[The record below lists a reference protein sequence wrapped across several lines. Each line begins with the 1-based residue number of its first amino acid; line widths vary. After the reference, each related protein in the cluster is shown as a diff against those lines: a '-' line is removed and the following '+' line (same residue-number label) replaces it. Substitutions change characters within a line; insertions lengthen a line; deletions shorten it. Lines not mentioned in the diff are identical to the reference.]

1 MILCAVR
8 LLSFVLFLTAVLL
21 ITQDSRGAEPKVRIT
36 SPKNGSHINQDKD
49 IVLVTGKVSTKG
61 VSISNV
67 DLFLVLDV
75 SASTV
80 HYAGVVFNDEDLPST
95 SGHGRFGGLHSGIFG
110 GGLGGGRPIMMDLR
124 SSILAAEIAASRRLL
139 SQLNSKST
147 RVGVITFGESAS
159 LLQPLTHDFGRVREA
174 LAEVFLSGP
183 HGGTHVLSHQK
194 I

>member
-159 LLQPLTHDFGRVREA
+159 LLQPLTQDFGRVREA

-183 HGGTHVLSHQK
+183 TWWEGSA
-194 I
+194 